1 MYCGQII
8 KKSNGGSL
16 GNIRPTY
23 IKRVAIELIKKYP
36 DEFTQ
41 DYQHNKR
48 KVEELTDVR
57 TDTMRNRIAGMVTR
71 YVNQKMKKET

>member
-1 MYCGQII
+1 MEKIL
-8 KKSNGGSL
+8 KKYNGGSL

-23 IKRVAIELIKKYP
+23 IKRVAIELLKKYP
-36 DEFTQ
+36 DTFTS

-48 KVEELTDVR
+48 KVQELTDVK

-71 YVNQKMKKET
+71 YVNQHMKKEM